1 MKTFLPFCIHTWR
14 VQVLLSSVPQGSILG
29 PILCNIFTNDL
40 FYFIKDAQ
48 LINFADD
55 NTVVTFSNSVDE
67 LITDLQKETEN
78 PID

>member
-29 PILCNIFTNDL
+29 PILCNTFTNDL

-55 NTVVTFSNSVDE
+55 NTVVTFSNSADE

>member
-29 PILCNIFTNDL
+29 PILCNTFTNDL

-55 NTVVTFSNSVDE
+55 NTIVTFSNSVDE
-67 LITDLQKETEN
+67 LITDLQKGTEN
-78 PID
+78 AID